1 MNNIEKNGK
10 NNNMIDCLKDYYST
24 HSKDEIINDSES
36 TKIFDE
42 KYIDGITVDEF
53 FDELNNRI
61 EKWD

>member
-1 MNNIEKNGK
+1 MNKIEKIEKNNNLIDRLK
-10 NNNMIDCLKDYYST
+10 NYYST

-42 KYIDGITVDEF
+42 NDITVEEF
-53 FDELNNRI
+53 FNELNNRI

>member
-1 MNNIEKNGK
+1 MNKIEKNGK
-10 NNNMIDCLKDYYST
+10 NNDMIDHLKDYYST

-42 KYIDGITVDEF
+42 NGITVDEF
-53 FDELNNRI
+53 FDELNDRI

>member
-1 MNNIEKNGK
+1 
-10 NNNMIDCLKDYYST
+10 MIDRLKDYYST
-24 HSKDEIINDSES
+24 HSKDEIINDWES

-42 KYIDGITVDEF
+42 NGITVDEF

>member
-1 MNNIEKNGK
+1 MNKIEKIEK
-10 NNNMIDCLKDYYST
+10 HNNMTDHLKDYYST

-42 KYIDGITVDEF
+42 NGITVDEF
-53 FDELNNRI
+53 FDELNDRI